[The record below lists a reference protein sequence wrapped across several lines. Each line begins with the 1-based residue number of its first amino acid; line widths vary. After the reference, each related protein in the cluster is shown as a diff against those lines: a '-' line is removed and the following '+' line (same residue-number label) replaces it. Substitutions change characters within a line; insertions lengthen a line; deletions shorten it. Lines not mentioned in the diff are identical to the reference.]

1 MERAEIAGLFYNA
14 LIGLNDPEDLARFL
28 SARVEWILSATGPH
42 TTGEESLPNA
52 IKFFGEEGFRQ
63 LVVYFRERL
72 NVRSGDLTGCINH
85 HHLVFVFGKARLQ
98 TPAADKF
105 AETNMAAR
113 LRFQGSKIIKVQTRI
128 SWPLV
133 FEA

>member
-1 MERAEIAGLFYNA
+1 MA
-14 LIGLNDPEDLARFL
+14 
-28 SARVEWILSATGPH
+28 
-42 TTGEESLPNA
+42 
-52 IKFFGEEGFRQ
+52 
-63 LVVYFRERL
+63 YFRERL

-85 HHLVFVFGKARLQ
+85 HHLVFVFGKVRLQ
-98 TPAADKF
+98 TPAADQF